1 MRLGPFLSRVQRS
14 VAFVLLA
21 GLASGCVASVVGAD
35 EQPPATF
42 DLVTPAAEGDV
53 SPARGVQVLVPEPVT
68 VALLASQRVVVRVA
82 AREVQYLADT
92 RYADTLTKLTQL
104 KLKRAME
111 ASPAVGAAAL
121 PGEGLAIDYQILA
134 DIRAFEVR
142 AAPILVADAGGQT
155 LPRSA
160 FVSLTIKILDDR
172 SGNVVASRVFDS
184 TVPIG
189 PVAEGGVGPA
199 YLAALDAALD
209 AALVDIR
216 SWVSSRI

>member
-1 MRLGPFLSRVQRS
+1 MRLGPILSRVQRS

-121 PGEGLAIDYQILA
+121 PGEGLAIDYQLLT

-142 AAPILVADAGGQT
+142 AAPILVADARGQT